1 MNALTLRHEN
11 KSIVITKD
19 FAKKSSNPNNA
30 EYQKLADVKRVYAD
44 YTVIVRAVS
53 KKNSKTNK
61 ITRANMKAYISKHDD
76 DGSIMAKFEAMV
88 NEKAGEN
95 LQRTSFFAIKKWF
108 FEQYPDLNA

>member
-19 FAKKSSNPNNA
+19 FAKKSGNPKNA
-30 EYQKLADVKRVYAD
+30 EYQELANVKQVYTD

-53 KKNSKTNK
+53 KKNSKASK
-61 ITRANMKAYISKHDD
+61 ITLANMKAYISKHDN
-76 DGSIMAKFEAMV
+76 DGSIMMKFEAMV
-88 NEKAGEN
+88 NEEVGEN

>member
-61 ITRANMKAYISKHDD
+61 IKLADMKAYIGKHDD
-76 DGSIMAKFEAMV
+76 DGSIMMQFEAMI
-88 NEKAGEN
+88 NEEAGEN